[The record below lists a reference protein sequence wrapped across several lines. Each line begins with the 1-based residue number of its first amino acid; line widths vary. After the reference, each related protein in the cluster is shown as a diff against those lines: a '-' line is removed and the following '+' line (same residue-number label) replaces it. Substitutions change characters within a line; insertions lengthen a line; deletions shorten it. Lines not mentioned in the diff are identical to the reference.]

1 MYCILLVW
9 NKKSLFKHGICKSS
23 IYHLS
28 NVFLIDSKRRY
39 VGLMELEKVLSK
51 DDIPLQHRAELF
63 SALFPCLRDKNT
75 KCVYLSMNCIL
86 LMIKKEYDLMI
97 THGGMI
103 VEQIM
108 ERCGDG
114 KSNVREKASDC
125 IVHMIALL
133 GATKVYEHVKS
144 GLKSKNHYI
153 RNEVIIMK
161 MKNEKDYVF
170 LICMLVI
177 ALLYDKFENHIA
189 NLE

>member
-1 MYCILLVW
+1 MEYA
-9 NKKSLFKHGICKSS
+9 NSS
-23 IYHLS
+23 MFHLS

-114 KSNVREKASDC
+114 KSNFFPK
-125 IVHMIALL
+125 
-133 GATKVYEHVKS
+133 
-144 GLKSKNHYI
+144 
-153 RNEVIIMK
+153 
-161 MKNEKDYVF
+161 
-170 LICMLVI
+170 
-177 ALLYDKFENHIA
+177 
-189 NLE
+189 